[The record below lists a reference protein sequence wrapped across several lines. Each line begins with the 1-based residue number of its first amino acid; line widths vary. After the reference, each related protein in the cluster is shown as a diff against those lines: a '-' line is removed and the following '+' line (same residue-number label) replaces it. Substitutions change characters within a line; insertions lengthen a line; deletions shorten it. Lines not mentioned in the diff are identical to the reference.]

1 MSKRCVSVLLGL
13 CAVMASSASAAA
25 MTAAPGWEASS
36 HSYPTNL
43 PLGEQG
49 TVAVDVYNIGAAA
62 ATGPA
67 TVTDT
72 LPEGIVGSSSE
83 GWLCTSGSP
92 ATCTYELGKPPELLA
107 AGATEEIPLAVE
119 VKAGA
124 AEGVFPNRVS
134 VSGGGAVGE
143 VTSSSSL
150 TIGRAQ
156 AGFGFA
162 DANVW
167 FANADGTLDTQA
179 GSHPYS
185 VITTYSLN
193 VGSETYPADNEEPR
207 DLTVNLPPGLIG
219 DERAAPRCT
228 RQQFDS
234 EECPASTQVGVAP
247 TGFAFGGKR
256 LLTLIFPL
264 YNLVPP
270 AGTPAEFGFDL
281 LGTHAFF
288 DASVRSGSDYGITV
302 HVGDLPQRS
311 VVAGEVTIWGVPA
324 ESSHDAQRCAKVAAS
339 TECGLS
345 SGAARLPFLT
355 LPTSCTG
362 PQSFSASGES
372 WRGASSAISFPT
384 DDASGSPSG
393 FTGCERLGF
402 APSLTIAPDTSA
414 ADTPAGLTVDVR
426 TPSQGLLNPEG
437 LATSNIED
445 AALTLPEGVVVNP
458 GAAPGLAA
466 CQLSEDGVETEHPP
480 SCPAASKIG
489 TIEAQT
495 PILEDSL
502 KGNAYLLASNPPE
515 LQLLLDAAGDGVELK
530 VIAHI
535 HLNETTG
542 RVTTTLSDLPQA
554 PLTDF
559 KISFAGESQAAL
571 TTPSSC
577 GVYNATADFT
587 PWSAPLVPNAFPSS
601 SFAIES
607 GSGGAPCPPSPLPFS
622 PSMVAGSTSDQAGG
636 YTDFS
641 LAITRPDDQQRI
653 SAFQF
658 TLPPGLLG
666 MVGSVPLCGEP
677 QAALGDCP
685 PSSEIAY
692 TEAQAGAGPYPLLV
706 PEPGNP
712 RGSIYLTGPYKGAP
726 YGLSIV
732 VPAVA
737 GPFNLGTVVVRGA
750 ISINPITAQATVT
763 TDPLPVVYHGVP
775 PDLRTITGVVDRPDF
790 IFNPTSCSPMPITGT
805 VASPA
810 GAAARVQSRFQVGSC
825 AGLLFQ
831 PGLSVFASGKTS
843 KANGASLD
851 VRLTYPIGPRG
862 SNQATAQTNIAKV
875 KVELPKQLPARLTTL
890 QKACRSSTFAANP
903 AGCPAASVVGVLRA
917 STPVL
922 PGELTGP
929 AYFVSNG
936 GAKFPELVMVLQTG
950 EVRVDLHGET
960 FISAQGVTSA
970 TFANVPDAPLSSFEL
985 YMPQGPYSALAA
997 NGNLCKSTLTI
1008 PTELVAHNGA
1018 VIHQNTPIG
1027 VSGCPRATKAKTAK
1041 KAKRARKTVRR
1052 ARKVRGARKG
1062 RGARRATAARSLLA
1076 LAPPAAPAAAPAPQL
1091 ANAITGQ
1098 AAAVT
1103 QTSAQ
1108 VSLAVDPGGGD
1119 TTYVVEYGT
1128 SEAYGESA
1136 PTPPGDAGSGSETVG
1151 ETVALSGLAPGVT
1164 YHYRASAT
1172 SIAGTSHGE
1181 DRTFTTLEF
1190 ANPLTIPLAPP
1201 LLPTPTVAFPAFPAA
1216 SELTFYKA
1224 TGGKAKREG
1233 KRRTKAK
1240 TPPKHKQKG

>member
-36 HSYPTNL
+36 HSYPTHL

-92 ATCTYELGKPPELLA
+92 VTCTYELGKPPELLA
-107 AGATEEIPLAVE
+107 AGAAEEIPLAVE

-124 AEGVFPNRVS
+124 SEGVFPNRVS

-207 DLTVNLPPGLIG
+207 ELTVNLPPGLIG

-247 TGFAFGGKR
+247 TGFAVGGKR
-256 LLTLIFPL
+256 LLTLTFPL
-264 YNLVPP
+264 YDLVPP
-270 AGTPAEFGFDL
+270 AGIPAEFGFDL

-302 HVGDLPQRS
+302 HVGDLPQRP
-311 VVAGEVTIWGVPA
+311 VVGGGGLPEGPVVGGEVTIWGVPA
-324 ESSHDAQRCAKVAAS
+324 EPSHDAQRCAKVAAS

-362 PQSFSASGES
+362 PQSFSASGKS
-372 WRGASSAISFPT
+372 WRGANSAISFPAA
-384 DDASGSPSG
+384 DASGSPSG

-445 AALTLPEGVVVNP
+445 TALTLPEGVVVNP
-458 GAAPGLAA
+458 GAAAGLAA
-466 CQLSEDGVETEHPP
+466 CQLSEDGVGVEHPP

-489 TIEAQT
+489 TIEAET
-495 PILEDSL
+495 PVLEDSL
-502 KGNAYLLASNPPE
+502 KGNVYLLASNPPE

-559 KISFAGESQAAL
+559 KISFAGGSQAAL

-577 GVYNATADFT
+577 GVYNTTADFT
-587 PWSAPLVPNAFPSS
+587 PWSTPLVPDAFPSS
-601 SFAIES
+601 GFAIES
-607 GSGGAPCPPSPLPFS
+607 GSGGAPCPGAPLPFS

-641 LAITRPDDQQRI
+641 LAITRPDDQQQI

-692 TEAQAGAGPYPLLV
+692 TEAQAGAGSYPLLV
-706 PEPGNP
+706 PELGRP

-732 VPAVA
+732 VPILI
-737 GPFNLGTVVVRGA
+737 GPPPIPTFNLGTVVVRAA
-750 ISINPITAQATVT
+750 ISINPITAQATIT
-763 TDPLPVVYHGVP
+763 TDPLPAVYHGVL
-775 PDLRTITGVVDRPDF
+775 PDLRTITGVVDRPGF
-790 IFNPTSCSPMPITGT
+790 IFNPTSCSPMSITGT

-810 GAAARVQSRFQVGSC
+810 GAAARVQSHFQVGSC
-825 AGLLFQ
+825 SSLLFQ
-831 PGLSVFASGKTS
+831 PDLRVVTSGKTS
-843 KANGASLD
+843 RANGASLD
-851 VRLTYPIGPRG
+851 VRLTFPTAPRG
-862 SNQATAQTNIAKV
+862 SNQATAQANIAKV

-890 QKACRSSTFAANP
+890 QKACRASTFAANP

-922 PGELTGP
+922 PGELTGA

-936 GAKFPELVMVLQTG
+936 SAKFPELVMVLQTG

-960 FISAQGVTSA
+960 FISKQGVTSA

-997 NGNLCKSTLTI
+997 HGNLCKSTMTI
-1008 PTELVAHNGA
+1008 PTELVAHDGA

-1027 VSGCPRATKAKTAK
+1027 VSGCPRAT
-1041 KAKRARKTVRR
+1041 RR
-1052 ARKVRGARKG
+1052 RGK
-1062 RGARRATAARSLLA
+1062 
-1076 LAPPAAPAAAPAPQL
+1076 
-1091 ANAITGQ
+1091 
-1098 AAAVT
+1098 
-1103 QTSAQ
+1103 
-1108 VSLAVDPGGGD
+1108 
-1119 TTYVVEYGT
+1119 
-1128 SEAYGESA
+1128 
-1136 PTPPGDAGSGSETVG
+1136 
-1151 ETVALSGLAPGVT
+1151 
-1164 YHYRASAT
+1164 
-1172 SIAGTSHGE
+1172 
-1181 DRTFTTLEF
+1181 
-1190 ANPLTIPLAPP
+1190 
-1201 LLPTPTVAFPAFPAA
+1201 
-1216 SELTFYKA
+1216 
-1224 TGGKAKREG
+1224 G
-1233 KRRTKAK
+1233 KRRTKISQARSR
-1240 TPPKHKQKG
+1240 